1 MAQADVIFPSL
12 TADDLN
18 GWSLELPADF
28 PGTPTVVF
36 IANKRNQQLSIDAW
50 VEHLGLLESE
60 GPAWVELPVVGVA
73 LHFLGLLSTKGCA
86 LGLHHLVCGQNPS
99 QFTPAE
105 ALSTVL

>member
-36 IANKRNQQLSIDAW
+36 IANKRN
-50 VEHLGLLESE
+50 
-60 GPAWVELPVVGVA
+60 
-73 LHFLGLLSTKGCA
+73 
-86 LGLHHLVCGQNPS
+86 
-99 QFTPAE
+99 
-105 ALSTVL
+105 